1 MRRELIEIDRKVAFI
16 TGASRGI
23 GRATAVAMA
32 EAGYNVV
39 LTARTLKEGESH
51 RHMLTTTDGKP
62 LAGSLEGTAQMVR
75 SHGGEALAIRMDL
88 LDIPS
93 IDTAVESAIGQWG
106 RIDVLVNNA
115 TFQGAG
121 VNVPFQEQNLDDLR
135 RVFDANVF
143 ATFHLT
149 RRVVMHMV
157 QREGGIIVS
166 LTTGGAEQ
174 DPPMPIWKGGWGFG
188 YGASK
193 AAFHRL
199 AGVLN
204 AELGEKGIRAFNL
217 QPGVVTTE
225 ALLAT
230 LGENSEMATAYG
242 SAPPEVPAEVIRWL
256 ATNPDAIE
264 FLGKTVHAQNLARK
278 KGLVRGWPPAETA

>member
-1 MRRELIEIDRKVAFI
+1 MGKKVAFI

-23 GRATAVAMA
+23 GRVTAVAMA

-51 RHMLTTTDGKP
+51 RHMVSTHDGKP
-62 LAGSLEGTAQMVR
+62 LSGSLETTAELVKSQ
-75 SHGGEALAIRMDL
+75 GGKALAIRMDL
-88 LDIPS
+88 LDLS
-93 IDTAVESAIGQWG
+93 TIDSAVESVLAQWG

-135 RVFDANVF
+135 RIFDANVF
-143 ATFHLT
+143 SSFHLT
-149 RRVVMHMV
+149 QRVVMHMI
-157 QREGGIIVS
+157 QRGEGIIIS
-166 LTTGGAEQ
+166 LTTGGAEF
-174 DPPMPIWKGGWGFG
+174 DPPMSVLEGGWGFG

-199 AGVLN
+199 AGILN

-225 ALLAT
+225 ALMAT
-230 LGENSEMATAYG
+230 LGENSEMAVAYG
-242 SAPPEVPAEVIRWL
+242 SAPPEVPAAVIRWL
-256 ATNPDAIE
+256 ATKPEANE
-264 FLGKTVHAQNLARK
+264 FLGKTVHAQSLARK
-278 KGLVRGWPPAETA
+278 KGLVPGWPPAETA

>member
-1 MRRELIEIDRKVAFI
+1 MDRKVAFI

-51 RHMLTTTDGKP
+51 QHMLTTTDGKP
-62 LAGSLEGTAQMVR
+62 LAGSLEGTAELVL
-75 SHGGEALAIRMDL
+75 SHGGEAFTIRMDL
-88 LDIPS
+88 LDLS
-93 IDTAVESAIGQWG
+93 TIDSAVESVLAQWE

-143 ATFHLT
+143 SSFHLT
-149 RRVVMHMV
+149 QRVVMHMI
-157 QREGGIIVS
+157 QRGGGIIIS
-166 LTTGGAEQ
+166 LTTGGAEF
-174 DPPMPIWKGGWGFG
+174 DPPMSVLEGGWGFG

-199 AGVLN
+199 AGILN

-264 FLGKTVHAQNLARK
+264 FLGKTVHAQNLARN
-278 KGLVRGWPPAETA
+278 KGLVRGWPSDAKG

>member
-1 MRRELIEIDRKVAFI
+1 MDRKVAFI

-39 LTARTLKEGESH
+39 LTARTLKKGEKYQ
-51 RHMLTTTDGKP
+51 HMVTTSDGEP
-62 LAGSLEGTAQMVR
+62 LPGSLEETAQMVR

-121 VNVPFQEQNLDDLR
+121 VNVPFQEQNLDVLR

-143 ATFHLT
+143 SSFHLT
-149 RRVVMHMV
+149 QRVVMHMI
-157 QREGGIIVS
+157 QRGGGIIIS
-166 LTTGGAEQ
+166 LTTGGAEF
-174 DPPMPIWKGGWGFG
+174 DPPMSVLEGGWGFG

-199 AGVLN
+199 AGILN
-204 AELGEKGIRAFNL
+204 AELGEKGIRAFNV

-230 LGENSEMATAYG
+230 IGENSEMATAYG
-242 SAPPEVPAEVIRWL
+242 SAPPEVPAAVIRWL
-256 ATNPDAIE
+256 ATKPEANE

-278 KGLVRGWPPAETA
+278 KGLVRGWPSDEKGKKT